1 IDELE
6 ALHQELEARIASLS
20 DSVSNAREER
30 MALRQEQVQLQSRI
44 QSLMQRAP
52 VWLAAQN
59 SLNQLSEQCGEEF
72 SSSQDVTEYLQQL
85 LEREREAIV
94 ERDEVGARKNAVDE
108 EIERLSQPGG
118 SEDQRLNALAER
130 FGGVL
135 LSEIYDDVSL
145 EDAPYFSALYGPS
158 RHAIVV
164 PDLSQVT
171 EHLEG
176 LTDCPEDLY
185 LIEGDPQSFD
195 DSVFSVDELEKA
207 VVVKIADR
215 QWRYSRFPEVPLFGR
230 AARESRIESLHAERE
245 VLSERFAT
253 LSFDVQK
260 TQRLHQAFS
269 RFIGSHLAV
278 AFESD
283 PEAEI
288 RQLNSR
294 RVELERALSNHENDN
309 QQQRIQFE
317 QAKEGVTALNRIL
330 PRLNL
335 LADDSLADRVDEIRE
350 RLDEAQEAARFVQQF
365 GNQLAKLEPIVSVLQ
380 SDPEQFEQLKED
392 YAYSQQMQRD
402 ARQQAFALTEVV
414 QRRAH
419 FSYSDSAEM
428 LSGNSDLNEKLRE
441 RLEQAEAERT
451 RAREA
456 LRGHA
461 AQLSQYNQV
470 LASLKSSYDTKKEL
484 LNDLQRE
491 LQDIGVRADSGAEER
506 ARIRRDELHA
516 QLSNNRSRRNQLEKA
531 LTFCEAEMD

>member
-1 IDELE
+1 
-6 ALHQELEARIASLS
+6 
-20 DSVSNAREER
+20 
-30 MALRQEQVQLQSRI
+30 M
-44 QSLMQRAP
+44 
-52 VWLAAQN
+52 
-59 SLNQLSEQCGEEF
+59 
-72 SSSQDVTEYLQQL
+72 
-85 LEREREAIV
+85 
-94 ERDEVGARKNAVDE
+94 
-108 EIERLSQPGG
+108 
-118 SEDQRLNALAER
+118 
-130 FGGVL
+130 L

-470 LASLKSSYDTKKEL
+470 LASLKSSYDTKKSYSTICNVNCRISACVL
-484 LNDLQRE
+484 IAGQK
-491 LQDIGVRADSGAEER
+491 SGRVFAVT
-506 ARIRRDELHA
+506 
-516 QLSNNRSRRNQLEKA
+516 SCMRN
-531 LTFCEAEMD
+531 